1 MFLSMKSLFAF
12 LLLFSLLS
20 CVHTTE
26 EKTRLTDTEEAELY
40 QTLKKFILEEE
51 AKDLKECHCM
61 KAFYRDLKTP
71 PNNTVRYVYDR
82 KLGEQAVIRSQGRS
96 NVKIFAIG
104 PGLLLNELTA
114 FSYVL
119 ALGKNLEVYANDH
132 AYIFYGQDN
141 FEEKATQWAENKEL
155 IPEGWKGFY
164 FWDRYKPKEEHLEP
178 LIPLL
183 HKHHRAVDQFK
194 NVIQKIAKH
203 YNRTV
208 DFKIILPPTDAKIK
222 LPEIDLVTAIDAFQD
237 LPNLM
242 NNFFYAFSL
251 ARSSVRFIGLNKTKP
266 LGHFWGGEK
275 AEEREHASLQTVHID
290 IYDIT
295 QEPGFGSY
303 RLVEKLDFS
312 YTKDQ
317 KEKSVNYIK
326 NPKAENGTGLY
337 D

>member
-1 MFLSMKSLFAF
+1 MKSLFAF

-20 CVHTTE
+20 CVHTPE

-82 KLGEQAVIRSQGRS
+82 KLGEQAIMRSQGRS

-104 PGLLLNELTA
+104 SGLLLNELTA

-119 ALGKNLEVYANDH
+119 ALGKNLEIYANDH

-164 FWDRYKPKEEHLEP
+164 FGIVTQLKKDSEP
-178 LIPLL
+178 LIPFL

-194 NVIQKIAKH
+194 NVIQKIARH
-203 YNRTV
+203 YKRTV
-208 DFKIILPPTDAKIK
+208 NFKIILPPTDAKIK

-242 NNFFYAFSL
+242 YNFFYNFSF

-266 LGHFWGGEK
+266 LGDFWDGEK
-275 AEEREHASLQTVHID
+275 DEEREHASLQTVHID
-290 IYDIT
+290 VYDIT
-295 QEPGFGSY
+295 QESGFGSY

-326 NPKAENGTGLY
+326 NPEAKNGTGLY